1 MKRLLMLIGI
11 ATAAAAP
18 AIALDPALAEQI
30 NTESERLAPKLI
42 ECRRWF
48 HRHPELSNREQGTAI
63 EIARRLSE
71 IGLEPREGVAG
82 TGVVAIV
89 AGALPGPLVAWR
101 SDIDAL
107 PIEEAVDVPWRSENP
122 GVMHACGH
130 DIHLTVGLGAAE
142 LLAGMRDQLSGQVMF
157 LFQPA
162 EEGPPPGEQ
171 GGARLMLAQGVFD
184 DPVPRAVFGLHVMP
198 TLEAGSV
205 GWRAGEIMAAAD
217 TFTITVEGRTTHG
230 SAPHEGVDAVWVA
243 SQLVGALQGIA
254 AREVDA
260 RRPTV
265 VSVGSL
271 HAGNRFNIIAGEA
284 VLTGTVRTLDP
295 ASREH
300 VEAAMRRMV
309 VGVCAAHRAECE
321 LSYERFNPA
330 LVNDAA
336 LTARAVASLESVLGP
351 AAVVETE
358 PIMAAEDFAELALVV
373 PGFYFHLGVGNQEQ
387 GWTSYVHT
395 PTFQPDERSI
405 TVGVRA
411 AAALLLGEL
420 EAGRT
425 AP

>member
-11 ATAAAAP
+11 ATATAVP
-18 AIALDPALAEQI
+18 AVALDPALAEHI
-30 NTESERLAPKLI
+30 NSESERLAPKLI

-48 HRHPELSNREQGTAI
+48 HRHPELSNREHGTAV
-63 EIARRLSE
+63 EIARRLRE
-71 IGLEPREGVAG
+71 IGLEPRQGVAG
-82 TGVVAIV
+82 TGVVAVIE
-89 AGALPGPLVAWR
+89 GALPGPLVAWR

-142 LLAGMRDQLSGQVMF
+142 LLAGMRERMSGRVLF

-171 GGARLMLAQGVFD
+171 GGARLMLAEGVFD
-184 DPVPRAVFGLHVMP
+184 HPKPRAVFGLHVMP
-198 TLEAGSV
+198 TLEVGTV

-217 TFTITVEGRTTHG
+217 TFTITVRGRTTHG
-230 SAPHEGVDAVWVA
+230 SAPHQGVDAVWVA
-243 SQLVGALQGIA
+243 SQLVGALQGIV
-254 AREVDA
+254 AREIDA
-260 RRPTV
+260 RSPTV

-284 VLTGTVRTLDP
+284 ELTGTVRTLDP

-300 VEAAMRRMV
+300 AEAAMRRMA

-321 LSYERFNPA
+321 LQYERFNPA
-330 LVNDAA
+330 LVNDPT
-336 LTARAVASLESVLGP
+336 LTARAVDSLETVLGP
-351 AAVVETE
+351 EAVRETE

-373 PGFYFHLGVGNQEQ
+373 PGFYFPLGVGNQEK

-395 PTFQPDERSI
+395 STFQPDERSI
-405 TVGVRA
+405 AVGVRA

-420 EAGRT
+420 EAGRSG
-425 AP
+425 P

>member
-1 MKRLLMLIGI
+1 MRRLLTLIGI

-18 AIALDPALAEQI
+18 AAALDPALAEHI
-30 NTESERLAPKLI
+30 NSEAERLAPKLI

-48 HRHPELSNREQGTAI
+48 HRHPELSNREHGTAA
-63 EIARRLSE
+63 EIARRLRE
-71 IGLEPREGVAG
+71 IGLEPREGIAG
-82 TGVVAIV
+82 TGVVV
-89 AGALPGPLVAWR
+89 LVEGALPGPVVAWR

-130 DIHLTVGLGAAE
+130 DVHLTIGLGTAE
-142 LLAGMRDQLSGQVMF
+142 LVAGMRGRLGGSVLF

-162 EEGPPPGEQ
+162 EEGPPPGEE
-171 GGARLMLAQGVFD
+171 GGARLMLAEGVFD
-184 DPVPRAVFGLHVMP
+184 DPRPRAVFGLHVMP
-198 TLEAGSV
+198 TLEVGTI
-205 GWRAGEIMAAAD
+205 GWRSGGIMAAAD
-217 TFTITVEGRTTHG
+217 RFSITVRGRMTHG
-230 SAPHEGVDAVWVA
+230 STPHDGVDAVWVA

-260 RRPTV
+260 RSPTV

-284 VLTGTVRTLDP
+284 ELTGTVRTLDP

-300 VEAAMRRMV
+300 VEAAMKRMV
-309 VGVCAAHRAECE
+309 DGVCAAHRAECE
-321 LSYERFNPA
+321 LAYARFSPP

-336 LTARAVASLESVLGP
+336 LTGRAVASLETVLGP
-351 AAVVETE
+351 AAVQPTE
-358 PIMAAEDFAELALVV
+358 PIMAAEDFAELALVL
-373 PGFYFHLGVGNQEQ
+373 PGFYFHLGVGNQAR

-405 TVGVRA
+405 AVGVRA
-411 AAALLLGEL
+411 AAAVLLGEL
-420 EAGRT
+420 EAGRA